1 MAKAAIVILAG
12 NESHADYG
20 RLANALEA
28 AKEFA
33 ENDDDELELIF
44 DGAGTQ
50 WIPELE
56 DEESDYHELYQA
68 VRDDAAVCDYCS
80 GAFGVDEAV
89 ADAGLVTL
97 DEYDG
102 HPSIRSLV
110 DDDYEIITF
119 LAARPVK
126 PHSRFY
132 RRSHLAS
139 DCRYLRPVVAVAGR
153 DGLITASG
161 HLPT

>member
-1 MAKAAIVILAG
+1 MAKAAVVILAG

-20 RLANALEA
+20 RMANALEA

-33 ENDDDELELIF
+33 ETDGDDLELIF

-56 DEESDYHELYQA
+56 DEESDYHELYAA

-80 GAFGVDEAV
+80 GAFGVDDAV

-97 DEYDG
+97 DEYEG
-102 HPSIRSLV
+102 HTSIISLV
-110 DDDYEIITF
+110 DVDYEIITF
-119 LAARPVK
+119 
-126 PHSRFY
+126 
-132 RRSHLAS
+132 
-139 DCRYLRPVVAVAGR
+139 
-153 DGLITASG
+153 
-161 HLPT
+161 

>member
-12 NESHADYG
+12 NETHADHA
-20 RLANALEA
+20 RLANGLEA

-33 ENDDDELELIF
+33 ETEGDEVELIF

-56 DEESDYHELYQA
+56 DEESDYHGLYQA

-80 GAFGVDEAV
+80 GAFGVEDAV
-89 ADAGLVTL
+89 ADSGLVTL
-97 DEYDG
+97 DDYDG

-119 LAARPVK
+119 
-126 PHSRFY
+126 
-132 RRSHLAS
+132 
-139 DCRYLRPVVAVAGR
+139 
-153 DGLITASG
+153 
-161 HLPT
+161 